1 MGQAWVTLSGLF
13 HWVATTGPGGF
24 MTLNDS
30 LRSMIFDH
38 VASHMTSVQ
47 KVQPNDKRTSHVMFC
62 PSHQRLDNYD
72 IAARFLIKGDASIL
86 VSCQLS
92 SISNQNRFGLP

>member
-1 MGQAWVTLSGLF
+1 MGTLSGPF
-13 HWVATTGPGGF
+13 HWVATTGSGGF

-38 VASHMTSVQ
+38 VASHMTSFQ
-47 KVQPNDKRTSHVMFC
+47 KVQPNDKRTSHVMFF

-72 IAARFLIKGDASIL
+72 MAARFLIEGDASIL
-86 VSCQLS
+86 VS
-92 SISNQNRFGLP
+92 

>member
-1 MGQAWVTLSGLF
+1 MLSGLF

-47 KVQPNDKRTSHVMFC
+47 KVQPNDKNDKRTSHLMFF

-72 IAARFLIKGDASIL
+72 MAARFLIEGDASIL
-86 VSCQLS
+86 VS
-92 SISNQNRFGLP
+92 

>member
-47 KVQPNDKRTSHVMFC
+47 KVQPNDKRTSHVMF
-62 PSHQRLDNYD
+62 SHH
-72 IAARFLIKGDASIL
+72 IKGLTIMTWLLGFD
-86 VSCQLS
+86 
-92 SISNQNRFGLP
+92 